1 MPLLEKG
8 VMKMTKYLLL
18 LSCAL
23 SLASGAVAQTKTSG
37 SIDCQKADPMHVIQ
51 IPDRPGFSYA
61 ISQSKCTWTKSMT
74 LAGIEGKEFVNT
86 GFSETTGAST
96 RTTGIGVTNYGADK
110 VYSRSTGTFD
120 QKTLTYSGKW
130 TFIDG
135 TGKLRGIKGS
145 GTYAC
150 KAKSAEPGAGYTC
163 ESEGEYTLPA
173 TKK

>member
-1 MPLLEKG
+1 
-8 VMKMTKYLLL
+8 MKTHLLL
-18 LSCAL
+18 FSCAL
-23 SLASGAVAQTKTSG
+23 AIASSSFAQTKTAG
-37 SIDCQKADPMHVIQ
+37 SIDCDKADPMHVIQ

-86 GFSETTGAST
+86 GFSETTGSST
-96 RTTGIGVTNYGADK
+96 RTTGIGVTNYGADR
-110 VYSRSTGTFD
+110 VYSRSTGTLD
-120 QKTLTYSGKW
+120 PKTLTYSGKW

-145 GTYAC
+145 GTYTC
-150 KAKSAEPGAGYTC
+150 KAKSAEPVAGYTC

-173 TKK
+173 AKK